1 MAVLYRVATLFLID
15 LITSFVCVN
24 GLDPVLKE
32 RVLGDNIQN
41 LDLIVSSLSVMTS
54 TLLDFESNV
63 RVIESVSCEPYS
75 REVAPSE
82 FLHDDVSLDQDL
94 TYMHWVIPANLVISD
109 AFIFALVTICEQLTF
124 R

>member
-15 LITSFVCVN
+15 LITGFVCVD

-75 REVAPSE
+75 REVAPSK

-109 AFIFALVTICEQLTF
+109 TFIFALVTICEQLTF

>member
-1 MAVLYRVATLFLID
+1 MAVLNRVATLFLID

-32 RVLGDNIQN
+32 GVLGDNIQN

-75 REVAPSE
+75 REVAPSK

-109 AFIFALVTICEQLTF
+109 TFIFALVTICEQLTF